1 MARSSLLAALLLSM
15 PACTS
20 ATGPIPPPRDD
31 AGGSRAVE
39 PAAAT
44 PTVSVEPAEPTE
56 DGARGGLTI
65 TNFVPGTFVIESDDA
80 VALRTRARIERRGA
94 DGQWLALETLD
105 MGEGYRLQPGCG
117 AAAPACVELAPGVPL
132 LPVPLSGMSCSSQ
145 CNVACD
151 KNVWLGPVELRLSID
166 RCDGGTIA
174 GPPMR
179 LGPVGGERLL
189 ERRVRSATRKP
200 LDAAALAQL
209 VALLEDPRGFDDDIQ
224 KRCATDHLVGFQ
236 LVREPATTG
245 TVVPDRVDMAIDF
258 RCNRLLFAHGGGDGR
273 PKVEGFSYFDPS
285 RAGWLSLVRAALP
298 DDRELARIE

>member
-20 ATGPIPPPRDD
+20 ATGPIPPSRDD

-117 AAAPACVELAPGVPL
+117 AAAPACSSSGSTPPG
-132 LPVPLSGMSCSSQ
+132 SS
-145 CNVACD
+145 
-151 KNVWLGPVELRLSID
+151 
-166 RCDGGTIA
+166 
-174 GPPMR
+174 
-179 LGPVGGERLL
+179 
-189 ERRVRSATRKP
+189 
-200 LDAAALAQL
+200 
-209 VALLEDPRGFDDDIQ
+209 
-224 KRCATDHLVGFQ
+224 
-236 LVREPATTG
+236 
-245 TVVPDRVDMAIDF
+245 
-258 RCNRLLFAHGGGDGR
+258 
-273 PKVEGFSYFDPS
+273 
-285 RAGWLSLVRAALP
+285 
-298 DDRELARIE
+298 